1 MKVQLVANLSAN
13 GELILADQSGA
24 YQALQEVAGMGIA
37 KALECGNIIMG
48 RTTYQMFTPM
58 LKDVFANLEVVVI
71 ASEDIDG
78 NVYTAK
84 NAEDAVR
91 YLESKG
97 FEKVCVDGGAVT
109 YNAFLESGLADELF
123 FNFFPI
129 IINGG
134 GTLET
139 AQGKVLQYKLAEA
152 KSLGDVAMLHF
163 IKK

>member
-1 MKVQLVANLSAN
+1 
-13 GELILADQSGA
+13 
-24 YQALQEVAGMGIA
+24 
-37 KALECGNIIMG
+37 MG